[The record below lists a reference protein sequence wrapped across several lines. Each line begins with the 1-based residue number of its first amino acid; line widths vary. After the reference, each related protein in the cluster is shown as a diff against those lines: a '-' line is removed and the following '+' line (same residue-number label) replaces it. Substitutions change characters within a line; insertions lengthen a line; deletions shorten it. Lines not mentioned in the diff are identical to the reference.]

1 MKVEI
6 WSDIMCP
13 FCYIG
18 KRRFEAGLEKFAH
31 KEEVEIVYRSFE
43 LSPNSPK
50 DTNENVHEMLA
61 AKYGMSVE
69 QAKGMNADVG
79 RQAKAVGLDF
89 EFDTMILT
97 NTFDAHRL
105 IQFAS
110 EQGKGKEA
118 AELLFKAYFT
128 DSRHVG
134 EHETL
139 IEIAG
144 QAGLS
149 REEAAAMLAGTQYS
163 DEVRADEEEA
173 RRLGVNGVP
182 FYVINRK
189 YGVSGAQPSEAF
201 LEVLQKVW
209 EEEKP
214 LQILQG
220 DAGQACTDGVCATG
234 DPNQDGNK

>member
-1 MKVEI
+1 MKVEV

-18 KRRFEAGLEKFAH
+18 KRRFEAGLEQFAH

-43 LSPNSPK
+43 LDPSSPRHSSQ
-50 DTNENVHEMLA
+50 NVHEMLA
-61 AKYGMSVE
+61 SKYGMSVE

-79 RQAKAVGLDF
+79 KQAKAVGLDF
-89 EFDTMILT
+89 AFDTMILT

-105 IQFAS
+105 IQFAA
-110 EQGKGKEA
+110 EHGKGKEA

-128 DSRHVG
+128 DSLHVG

-149 REEAAAMLAGTQYS
+149 REEAAAMLASNQYS

-189 YGVSGAQPSEAF
+189 YGVSGAQPSETF
-201 LEVLQKVW
+201 LQVLQQVW
-209 EEEKP
+209 EEEQP
-214 LQILQG
+214 LQMIQG
-220 DAGQACTDGVCATG
+220 ESGQACSDGVCSPG
-234 DPNQDGNK
+234 DPDQDRK

>member
-18 KRRFEAGLEKFAH
+18 KRRFEAGLEQFAH

-43 LSPNSPK
+43 LSPDSPK
-50 DTNENVHEMLA
+50 DSANNVHEMLA
-61 AKYGMSVE
+61 SKYGMSVE
-69 QAKGMNADVG
+69 QAKAMNADVG
-79 RQAKAVGLDF
+79 KQAEAVGLDF
-89 EFDTMILT
+89 QFDTMVLT

-110 EQGKGKEA
+110 QQGKGKEV
-118 AELLFKAYFT
+118 AEMLFKAYFT
-128 DSRHVG
+128 DSSHVG
-134 EHETL
+134 DHETL
-139 IEIAG
+139 IEIAE

-149 REEAAAMLAGTQYS
+149 REETAAMLAGNQYS
-163 DEVRADEEEA
+163 EEVRADEEEA
-173 RRLGVNGVP
+173 RQLGVNGVP

-201 LEVLQKVW
+201 LQVLQKVW
-209 EEEKP
+209 DEEKP
-214 LQILQG
+214 LQIIQG
-220 DAGQACTDGVCATG
+220 DAGQACSDGVCSTG
-234 DPNQDGNK
+234 NLNPDSK